1 MAMRRMALATS
12 IAAVCLAVAG
22 AASGHRLVAIGE
34 TFPSQTEALRI
45 EALDVSQVAYVELTA
60 EEPELWIG
68 FDVNGPTDLFLS
80 LGLPRLDRLV
90 DDRPQIRVVRA
101 TSDGTTEVAAY
112 DTGSVDAPRLFH
124 EPFTGTDSWILLEET
139 VVLREP
145 GTYFLV
151 AAEAEAEAG
160 KLWVSVGRREAFSV
174 ADVLSF
180 PSVVRRVR
188 AFHEVG
194 RRGPAPIEWATLL
207 GFAVLAA
214 VVVVAATRD

>member
-1 MAMRRMALATS
+1 MRRKALATS
-12 IAAVCLAVAG
+12 VGAVLLAVAVGG
-22 AASGHRLVAIGE
+22 AASGHRLVAIGQ

-68 FDVNGPTDLFLS
+68 FDVDEPTDLFLS
-80 LGLPRLDRLV
+80 LGLPVLDRLV
-90 DDRPQIRVVRA
+90 DDRPQLRVVRE
-101 TSDGTTEVAAY
+101 TTDGTTEVAAY
-112 DTGSVDAPRLFH
+112 DTGSVDAPRFFH

-139 VVLREP
+139 VPLSEP

-151 AAEAEAEAG
+151 ASAPPAEAD
-160 KLWVSVGRREAFSV
+160 KVWVSVGRREAFGV

-194 RRGPAPIEWATLL
+194 PRGPAPIEWATLL
-207 GFAVLAA
+207 GFAILAA
-214 VVVVAATRD
+214 VVVAAATRD